1 MKRVGVDI
9 GGTFTDLVLWDD
21 EAPSITVHKVPTS
34 TEDPSLAAA
43 QGLRE
48 LCDMADAPPREI
60 TFLVHGTTVATNIII
75 EHAGADVGLIT
86 TAGFRDI
93 VHIGRKARDYN
104 FSNYQDVARQS
115 RPIVRRRHRMPV
127 RERIQG
133 PDGTVCEPLDETAVR
148 DAAIALRDAGVNS
161 VAVCFLFSFL
171 NPAHEMRARA
181 IVAEAFPEAY
191 LSTSHE
197 VVPLYR
203 EYERFSTTC
212 LNAYVGP
219 KVVRYLDGFATK
231 LGDLGIKSDLHLMTS
246 AGGIITD
253 RTAREKP
260 VSLLLSGPVGA
271 VISGAELGRQTGQ
284 PSVITLD
291 VGGTSADIGVV
302 PNGELRMKHLTD
314 TRIGDYDA
322 MVPMVDIETIG
333 AGGGSIAHVDAGGMF
348 YVGPQSAGANPGPAC
363 YGLGGEKATVTD
375 ALVTLGWFRP
385 EVFATAGL
393 AISTARARTAIQT
406 QVAEPLSISL
416 IDAALGI
423 YRIVVHNMVDAI
435 RVNSVSKG
443 YDPRD
448 FALVPLGGAGSAFA
462 VDIARQLSIP
472 KIVIAANPGV
482 GAAAGLL
489 STDIRY
495 SYMATLFESLA
506 APDLDRISAAIAS
519 LRAQAEERL
528 RADGFGTG
536 AIGFDVKADCRY
548 EGQGYELAI
557 DIGGDPHDNG
567 WAGEAIERFHR
578 THEATYLRRF
588 PDKAV
593 HIVNLHLTG
602 IGQVPKLASPEVA
615 PANDSWR
622 DAAKLTEANVDFP
635 TEGGHISLATP
646 FWDRRQLGAGA
657 AIDGPAV
664 IEQID
669 TTVILPPG
677 ATATVD
683 NHGNLIVAPGE
694 SM

>member
-1 MKRVGVDI
+1 
-9 GGTFTDLVLWDD
+9 
-21 EAPSITVHKVPTS
+21 
-34 TEDPSLAAA
+34 
-43 QGLRE
+43 
-48 LCDMADAPPREI
+48 
-60 TFLVHGTTVATNIII
+60 
-75 EHAGADVGLIT
+75 
-86 TAGFRDI
+86 
-93 VHIGRKARDYN
+93 
-104 FSNYQDVARQS
+104 
-115 RPIVRRRHRMPV
+115 MPV
-127 RERIQG
+127 HERIQA
-133 PDGTVCEPLDETAVR
+133 PDGTVREPLDEAAVHA
-148 DAAIALRDAGVNS
+148 AAIALRDAGVTS
-161 VAVCFLFSFL
+161 IAVCFLFSFL
-171 NPAHEMRARA
+171 NPAHEARARA
-181 IVAEAFPEAY
+181 IIAEAFPEAY

-231 LGDLGIKSDLHLMTS
+231 LTEMGIESDLHLMTS
-246 AGGIITD
+246 AGGVITD

-271 VISGAELGRQTGQ
+271 VISGAELGRQISQ

-314 TRIGDYDA
+314 TRIGGYDA

-393 AISTARARTAIQT
+393 AIEPQRARSAIQT
-406 QVAEPLSISL
+406 QIADPLGIPL

-423 YRIVVHNMVDAI
+423 YQIVVHNMVDAI

-462 VDIARQLSIP
+462 VDIARHLSIP
-472 KIVIAANPGV
+472 KIAIAANPGV

-495 SYMATLFESLA
+495 SYMATLFENLET
-506 APDLDRISAAIAS
+506 PNPDRIAAAIAR
-519 LRAQAEERL
+519 LREQAEVRL
-528 RADGFGTG
+528 KADGFDAA
-536 AIGFDVKADCRY
+536 AISFEIKADCRY
-548 EGQGYELAI
+548 EGQGYELAVSI
-557 DIGGDPHDNG
+557 DSDPHRDG
-567 WAGEAIERFHR
+567 WANAAIERFHS
-578 THEATYLRRF
+578 THETTYLRRF

-602 IGQVPKLASPEVA
+602 VGQVPKLAPPAVA
-615 PANDSWR
+615 RANDSRGDSWR
-622 DAAKLTEANVDFP
+622 EAAKLTEATVEFP
-635 TEGGHISLATP
+635 TNSGHVSLVTP

-657 AIDGPAV
+657 TIEGPAV

-677 ATATVD
+677 AAATVD
-683 NHGNLIVAPGE
+683 SHGNLIVAPGE
-694 SM
+694 GL